1 MNTYVLIYT
10 HTCIGE
16 GPFGQALQSNITRCT
31 ESTREASEGAEGAAS
46 PAQSTPEGRRRRQ
59 TSVQREA
66 PWKSAFMVITLSHSR
81 APLSKVFTRLC
92 KGPQI
97 RAESRVRGCQ
107 RNLSVWIVTP
117 DLYPD
122 KKPLGAPT
130 RSTLPLVFV

>member
-1 MNTYVLIYT
+1 MCSYT
-10 HTCIGE
+10 HILASEE
-16 GPFGQALQSNITRCT
+16 GPLDRHCKVTSPGAQSPHER
-31 ESTREASEGAEGAAS
+31 RAQGAEGAAS